1 MQSNAGDADCS
12 RSKPRKGFFGQT
24 LSAAHCNYGE
34 EDYTVAQSQVH
45 LEAGSTAEIM
55 VQAYEYA
62 YDQGWTD
69 GLPII
74 PATPE
79 LVQRFIQASGR
90 TADELIGLIPP
101 RKGRA
106 TVEVVAVNAVMA
118 GCRPEYMPVI
128 MAALE
133 GLTDKN
139 FPLEFMQVTTNP
151 MTPLLLINGPIR
163 HRLDINYGTG
173 CLGPGW
179 RANATI
185 GRAIRLLLQN
195 VGGALPG
202 IYSKASF
209 GSPLRYTYICGE
221 NEEESP
227 WTPFHVDQGFDHNES
242 TITVFKASNY
252 CNISGGEGVGPDE
265 ILRQIA
271 TNMPP
276 MYGGGDGALLLLGVN
291 HARSLSA
298 AGLTKRDIQE
308 KLWEFATLPEEMFAA
323 DFAVMEQA
331 AGRGHAGGL
340 RRTASPDEIYVV
352 VAGGPGPQDV
362 YIAAGLP
369 QTRLI
374 QS

>member
-1 MQSNAGDADCS
+1 MA
-12 RSKPRKGFFGQT
+12 QT
-24 LSAAHCNYGE
+24 S
-34 EDYTVAQSQVH
+34 VR
-45 LEAGSTAEIM
+45 LEAGSIAELM
-55 VQAYEYA
+55 TNAYEYA
-62 YDQGWTD
+62 YEQGWTD

-74 PATPE
+74 PATTE
-79 LVQRFIQASGR
+79 ASQAFVRASGR
-90 TADELIGLIPP
+90 RGDEVLGLIPP

-106 TVEVVAVNAVMA
+106 TVEVIAINAVMA

-128 MAALE
+128 IAALE
-133 GLTDKN
+133 ALTDKG

-163 HRLDINYGTG
+163 HQLDINAGTG

-185 GRAIRLLLQN
+185 GRAIRLVLQN

-202 IYSKASF
+202 VYSKSSF
-209 GSPLRYTYICGE
+209 ASPLRYTYVCGE
-221 NEEESP
+221 HEEANP
-227 WTPFHVDQGFDHNES
+227 WAPFHVDRGFDKHDS
-242 TITVFKASNY
+242 TVTVFKASNY
-252 CNISGGEGVGPDE
+252 CNISGGEGVGADE

-271 TNMPP
+271 SNMPP

-291 HARSLSA
+291 HARSLYE
-298 AGLTKRDIQE
+298 AGLTKRQIQE
-308 KLWEFATLPEEMFAA
+308 KLWTLARLPAAHFAA
-323 DFAVMEQA
+323 DFVVMERA
-331 AGRGHAGGL
+331 AGRGDAGML
-340 RRTASPDEIYVV
+340 WRTPSPDQIYVA

-374 QS
+374 RSA

>member
-1 MQSNAGDADCS
+1 M
-12 RSKPRKGFFGQT
+12 T
-24 LSAAHCNYGE
+24 
-34 EDYTVAQSQVH
+34 
-45 LEAGSTAEIM
+45 
-55 VQAYEYA
+55 QAYEHA
-62 YDQGWTD
+62 YEQGWTD

-79 LVQRFIQASGR
+79 AVQRFIAASGR
-90 TADELIGLIPP
+90 PADEVIGSVPP

-106 TVEVVAVNAVMA
+106 TVEVLAVNAVMA
-118 GCRPEYMPVI
+118 GCRAEYMPVI
-128 MAALE
+128 IAALE
-133 GLTDKN
+133 GLTDKG

-151 MTPLLLINGPIR
+151 MTPFLLINGPIR
-163 HRLDINYGTG
+163 QQLDINSGTG

-185 GRAIRLLLQN
+185 GRAIRLILQN

-202 IYSKASF
+202 VYSKSSF
-209 GSPLRYTYICGE
+209 ASPLRYSYMCGE
-221 NEEESP
+221 NEEENP
-227 WTPFHVDQGFDHNES
+227 WSPFHVDQGFDRHDS
-242 TITVFKASNY
+242 TVTVFKASNY

-271 TNMPP
+271 SNMPP

-291 HARSLSA
+291 HARSLHE
-298 AGLTKRDIQE
+298 AGLSKRDLQE
-308 KLWEFATLPEEMFAA
+308 KLWALARLPEGHFAA
-323 DFAVMEQA
+323 DFAAMERH
-331 AGRGHAGGL
+331 AGRGGDGMVW
-340 RRTASPDEIYVV
+340 RTEGPARIHVV

-374 QS
+374 RG